1 MSSKSS
7 DTHELK
13 PHQHIYGLGPWIK
26 KNAISSA
33 DLSSSYGVCTA
44 FVRTTVTWCLSVT
57 AMFKDLCHIVSNVEQ
72 SSWNLK
78 VYIDEKNKIKWRNGC
93 FLLLSESWGEEGL
106 DGKAKKTVI
115 PSQMTVRWMLTP
127 CTR

>member
-33 DLSSSYGVCTA
+33 DLSSSYGVCSA

-57 AMFKDLCHIVSNVEQ
+57 AMFKDLCHRVSNVEQ

-78 VYIDEKNKIKWRNGC
+78 VYIDEKNKIKWRSGNKYVSY
-93 FLLLSESWGEEGL
+93 FFQKVEEKRVL
-106 DGKAKKTVI
+106 MEKLKR
-115 PSQMTVRWMLTP
+115 Q
-127 CTR
+127 